1 MDDEDYGAPREG
13 SIPSG
18 PRGVERTPGG
28 RSEVPPQPVA
38 PKGPTEPRPVFG
50 AEAGGSV
57 EAPRSETT
65 VKAPAPTARETG
77 VYPTALGTSGGPGSS
92 KLPEEG
98 CPPSKVCIGFLIFL
112 LIFCFSLSSD
122 LRYPF
127 ISWKH
132 KAASVAL
139 APLKAVKRGAQSTP
153 GSARPKSP
161 PPLSRE
167 EGELPHDEGEQGT
180 GRKMSDPPMKEA
192 GTLRPQEPQET
203 VLALGA
209 IPPSGDASQGAMI
222 IRYWRAEPRR
232 HLAWWPL

>member
-98 CPPSKVCIGFLIFL
+98 CPPEQSMYRFSDFSFDFLF
-112 LIFCFSLSSD
+112 FS
-122 LRYPF
+122 F
-127 ISWKH
+127 F
-132 KAASVAL
+132 
-139 APLKAVKRGAQSTP
+139 
-153 GSARPKSP
+153 
-161 PPLSRE
+161 
-167 EGELPHDEGEQGT
+167 
-180 GRKMSDPPMKEA
+180 
-192 GTLRPQEPQET
+192 
-203 VLALGA
+203 
-209 IPPSGDASQGAMI
+209 
-222 IRYWRAEPRR
+222 
-232 HLAWWPL
+232 